1 MTADRLATLLFIAR
15 SRTVTISD
23 VALNRRITYAAAQRR
38 LSRCKQSGLVRS
50 EVDKTGTA
58 RPGHGS
64 DPLIWTLTKKGTKRL
79 AYELEHVEIME
90 SD

>member
-1 MTADRLATLLFIAR
+1 
-15 SRTVTISD
+15 
-23 VALNRRITYAAAQRR
+23 
-38 LSRCKQSGLVRS
+38 VRS